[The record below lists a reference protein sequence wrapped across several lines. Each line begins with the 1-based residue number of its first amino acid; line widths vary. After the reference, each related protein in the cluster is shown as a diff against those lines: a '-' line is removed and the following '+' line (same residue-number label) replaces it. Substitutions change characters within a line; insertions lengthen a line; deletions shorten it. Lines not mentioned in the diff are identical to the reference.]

1 MVHLKDYANKLFN
14 ETIKQN
20 ENYTKEDAMNDAIQN
35 FKKKIKKKI
44 KKITKNQTHELDENG
59 IQKLIHFTCKD
70 KNEIGNPVWRDCLNK
85 YRQMYPDYCIM
96 IHDDE
101 DIYALIDIFDKKNID
116 IIKSIK
122 IGAVLADI
130 FRYLCIWLFG
140 GYYSDMDCMPIKR
153 IGQLSEKQYHGDKQ
167 NNVYIIPKNIKLKNP
182 GYTFYN
188 NPCSNCVLDK
198 KTNKGVSI
206 YKCLG
211 HKYIKPQTR
220 VIVGYEFEKTW
231 GKDLVFGENKH
242 KWTHHNI
249 GICQWF
255 IGAKPQ
261 EKLFMTCYKNGI
273 KQLKIMNSK
282 LNIND
287 PNYHLNVIST
297 VGPLFFTKIIN
308 EFLEKNNSQKDNIA
322 ILPCDYLCC
331 GSGTTVPETKNRFIQ
346 HKFTGSWLK

>member
-1 MVHLKDYANKLFN
+1 MVNLKDYANKIFN
-14 ETIKQN
+14 KKKQLN
-20 ENYTKEDAMNDAIQN
+20 KKYTKEHAMNEAIQK
-35 FKKKIKKKI
+35 FKQKIQQKI
-44 KKITKNQTHELDENG
+44 NEITKDKKHELDENG
-59 IQKLIHFTCKD
+59 IPKLIHFTCKD
-70 KNEIGNPVWRDCLNK
+70 KNKISNPIWSDCLNK

-101 DIYALIDIFDKKNID
+101 DIYALIDIFDKTNID

-153 IGQLSEKQYHGDKQ
+153 IGQLNETQYHGDNQ
-167 NNVYIIPKNIKLKNP
+167 NNIYICQQNIKLTNP
-182 GYTFYN
+182 GYMFYN
-188 NPCSNCVLDK
+188 NPCSNCVLVN
-198 KTNKGVSI
+198 KTNNGILI

-211 HKYIKPQTR
+211 HQYIKPQTN

-231 GKDLVFGENKH
+231 GEDLVFGENKH
-242 KWTHHNI
+242 KWTHNNI
-249 GICQWF
+249 GFCQWF
-255 IGAKPQ
+255 IGAKQ
-261 EKLFMTCYKNGI
+261 HEKLFMTCYKNGI

-287 PNYHLNVIST
+287 PNYHFNVIST

-331 GSGTTVPETKNRFIQ
+331 GSGRTVPETKNRFIQ